1 MIRTRTSLLVALMA
15 LGATSLALAQT
26 APPASTSMP
35 PASTT
40 QPDTPTSPPPAATD
54 SQTAAPEA
62 SAVPDAKLQDCIANE
77 KAKNSGL
84 SDNQVK
90 QKCMLEIGSH
100 QGH

>member
-1 MIRTRTSLLVALMA
+1 MTRTSLLVALMA
-15 LGATSLALAQT
+15 IGATSFAVAQT
-26 APPASTSMP
+26 PPPASTAMP

-40 QPDTPTSPPPAATD
+40 QADTPTSPPPASTD
-54 SQTAAPEA
+54 SQTASPEA

-77 KAKNSGL
+77 KAKNAGL
-84 SDNQVK
+84 TDNQLK